1 MMRTA
6 PSERLD
12 AQRRF
17 DLRRASLLREIARFE
32 AEAAAADHP
41 AERERLKGRAET
53 YRCALHED
61 RA

>member
-1 MMRTA
+1 MSRSS
-6 PSERLD
+6 PSTDVD

-32 AEAAAADHP
+32 AEAAGAEDP
-41 AERERLKGRAET
+41 AERERLQGKAET
-53 YRCALHED
+53 YRCALQED

>member
-1 MMRTA
+1 MSRA
-6 PSERLD
+6 PRADVD

-32 AEAAAADHP
+32 AAAAASDDP
-41 AERERLKGRAET
+41 AERGRLQGKAET

-61 RA
+61 SR